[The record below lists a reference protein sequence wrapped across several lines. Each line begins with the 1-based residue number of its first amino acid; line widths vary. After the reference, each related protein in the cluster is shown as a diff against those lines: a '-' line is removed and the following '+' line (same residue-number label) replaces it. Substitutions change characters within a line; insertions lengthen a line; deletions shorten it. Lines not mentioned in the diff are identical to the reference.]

1 MTGIVQV
8 VSTNFTTPVYTVA
21 AGWQIVPGLAC
32 TITPG
37 AVANKIILL
46 AKISLASDGQSGVA
60 FKFQR
65 NGVDI
70 DVGSNVGLGT
80 RTQATGAGFGTQF
93 SIDSG
98 MALAEVYLDSPGS
111 IAAQTYQ
118 VYMMRGASASASINK
133 ASDNVD
139 PDSPNYFRT
148 TSNIVLMEFQP

>member
-1 MTGIVQV
+1 MTGIIQV
-8 VSTNFTTPVYTVA
+8 VQTNFTTPFFTVA
-21 AGWQIVPGLAC
+21 AGWQTVPGLSCA
-32 TITPG
+32 ITPG
-37 AVANKIILL
+37 AAGNRIIIL

-70 DVGSNVGLGT
+70 DVGTAAGT

-98 MALAEVYLDSPGS
+98 MALAEFYVDSPGS
-111 IAAQTYQ
+111 VLAQTYQ
-118 VYMMRGASASASINK
+118 VFVNRGNSASASINK

-148 TSNIVLMEFQP
+148 TSNIVLMEFEP

>member
-8 VSTNFTTPVYTVA
+8 VSTNFTTPVFTVA

-70 DVGSNVGLGT
+70 DVGTAAGT

-98 MALAEVYLDSPGS
+98 MALAEVFLDSPGS

-118 VYMMRGASASASINK
+118 VYYTRGNSASASINK